1 MKQKWWILLT
11 LLLCGCG
18 ASSQPDQTGA
28 VQNDRP
34 RLSASMEE
42 TAENVAAV
50 EKNENLEKNS
60 SNSNQNP
67 GEGQNWT
74 VFAMDTVMQFDAYG
88 GSTDLQ
94 EKVKRRVEELEGEFS
109 TTQENSDIFHLNQEK
124 TTELS
129 ADTRY
134 LMQEALAL
142 GAETD
147 GALDISIYPVVQSW
161 GFTTGNYRVPSE
173 SERESLLK
181 SVDYRL
187 VGLEADTASIEPGMM
202 VDLGGV
208 GKGFTGDEVV
218 KTMKEDGVTSALFSL
233 GGNIQTIGTKPDG
246 EKWYVGIKDPESDG
260 YLGGVR
266 VQDEAVITSGGYER
280 YFTDDDGTI
289 YWHIMDPST
298 GAPAHSGLISVTII
312 GPCGLRCDGLS
323 TALFVMGR
331 EKAAAHW
338 AAHQDYEAVLV
349 DESGTI
355 WLTPGLKDRF
365 IPVDQGETREIR
377 IL

>member
-1 MKQKWWILLT
+1 
-11 LLLCGCG
+11 
-18 ASSQPDQTGA
+18 
-28 VQNDRP
+28 
-34 RLSASMEE
+34 
-42 TAENVAAV
+42 
-50 EKNENLEKNS
+50 
-60 SNSNQNP
+60 
-67 GEGQNWT
+67 
-74 VFAMDTVMQFDAYG
+74 MQFDAYG

-124 TTELS
+124 TAELS

-147 GALDISIYPVVQSW
+147 GALDISIYPIVRSW

-233 GGNIQTIGTKPDG
+233 GGNIQTIGTNRMARNGMSVSRIRRATAIWAESGCRMRRSLPPAAMSAISRMMT
-246 EKWYVGIKDPESDG
+246 EQFTGISGSVHWDAGAERADFCDNHRT
-260 YLGGVR
+260 VR
-266 VQDEAVITSGGYER
+266 
-280 YFTDDDGTI
+280 
-289 YWHIMDPST
+289 
-298 GAPAHSGLISVTII
+298 
-312 GPCGLRCDGLS
+312 
-323 TALFVMGR
+323 TALRWAFDRPVCLGR

>member
-1 MKQKWWILLT
+1 MARR
-11 LLLCGCG
+11 GG
-18 ASSQPDQTGA
+18 
-28 VQNDRP
+28 
-34 RLSASMEE
+34 E
-42 TAENVAAV
+42 V
-50 EKNENLEKNS
+50 EKNENLEKNP

-88 GSTDLQ
+88 GSANLQ

-109 TTQENSDIFHLNQEK
+109 TTQENSDIFYLNQEK
-124 TTELS
+124 TAKLS
-129 ADTRY
+129 DDTRY

-187 VGLEADTASIEPGMM
+187 VGLGADMASSRAGMM

-218 KTMKEDGVTSALFSL
+218 KAMKEDGVTSALFSL

-246 EKWYVGIKDPESDG
+246 ENGMSVSRI
-260 YLGGVR
+260 R
-266 VQDEAVITSGGYER
+266 RATVI
-280 YFTDDDGTI
+280 
-289 YWHIMDPST
+289 
-298 GAPAHSGLISVTII
+298 
-312 GPCGLRCDGLS
+312 
-323 TALFVMGR
+323 
-331 EKAAAHW
+331 W
-338 AAHQDYEAVLV
+338 A
-349 DESGTI
+349 ESGCRMRRSLPPAAMNAILRTMTERFTGI
-355 WLTPGLKDRF
+355 SWIRPPGR
-365 IPVDQGETREIR
+365 RR
-377 IL
+377 IAG

>member
-34 RLSASMEE
+34 RLSASTEE
-42 TAENVAAV
+42 TAENVAVV

-88 GSTDLQ
+88 GSAALQ

-124 TTELS
+124 TAELS

-208 GKGFTGDEVV
+208 E
-218 KTMKEDGVTSALFSL
+218 
-233 GGNIQTIGTKPDG
+233 IG
-246 EKWYVGIKDPESDG
+246 
-260 YLGGVR
+260 R
-266 VQDEAVITSGGYER
+266 
-280 YFTDDDGTI
+280 
-289 YWHIMDPST
+289 
-298 GAPAHSGLISVTII
+298 AHV
-312 GPCGLRCDGLS
+312 
-323 TALFVMGR
+323 
-331 EKAAAHW
+331 
-338 AAHQDYEAVLV
+338 
-349 DESGTI
+349 
-355 WLTPGLKDRF
+355 
-365 IPVDQGETREIR
+365 
-377 IL
+377 

>member
-34 RLSASMEE
+34 RLSASTEE

-88 GSTDLQ
+88 GSANLQ

-124 TTELS
+124 TAELS

-323 TALFVMGR
+323 TALFVKGSSTLGG
-331 EKAAAHW
+331 A
-338 AAHQDYEAVLV
+338 
-349 DESGTI
+349 SG
-355 WLTPGLKDRF
+355 L
-365 IPVDQGETREIR
+365 
-377 IL
+377 

>member
-18 ASSQPDQTGA
+18 ASSQPDQTGT

-42 TAENVAAV
+42 TAENVAAI
-50 EKNENLEKNS
+50 EKNENLEKNP

-88 GSTDLQ
+88 GSANLQ
-94 EKVKRRVEELEGEFS
+94 EKVKRRVEELEGELS

-124 TTELS
+124 TAELS

-147 GALDISIYPVVQSW
+147 GALDISIYPIVQSW

-187 VGLEADTASIEPGMM
+187 VSLEADTASIEPGMM

-246 EKWYVGIKDPESDG
+246 GNGMSASRI
-260 YLGGVR
+260 R
-266 VQDEAVITSGGYER
+266 RA
-280 YFTDDDGTI
+280 
-289 YWHIMDPST
+289 
-298 GAPAHSGLISVTII
+298 
-312 GPCGLRCDGLS
+312 
-323 TALFVMGR
+323 TAI
-331 EKAAAHW
+331 W
-338 AAHQDYEAVLV
+338 A
-349 DESGTI
+349 ESGCRMRRSLPPAAMNAILRTMTERFTGI
-355 WLTPGLKDRF
+355 SWIRPPGCRRRA
-365 IPVDQGETREIR
+365 G
-377 IL
+377 

>member
-34 RLSASMEE
+34 RLSASTEE

-50 EKNENLEKNS
+50 EKNENLEKNP

-88 GSTDLQ
+88 GSANLQ
-94 EKVKRRVEELEGEFS
+94 EKVKRRVEELEGELS

-124 TTELS
+124 TAELS

-161 GFTTGNYRVPSE
+161 ALWAICCLLGICYGSRTRRSGWQSLRQNTIFPCSE
-173 SERESLLK
+173 N
-181 SVDYRL
+181 
-187 VGLEADTASIEPGMM
+187 
-202 VDLGGV
+202 
-208 GKGFTGDEVV
+208 
-218 KTMKEDGVTSALFSL
+218 AL
-233 GGNIQTIGTKPDG
+233 
-246 EKWYVGIKDPESDG
+246 
-260 YLGGVR
+260 
-266 VQDEAVITSGGYER
+266 
-280 YFTDDDGTI
+280 
-289 YWHIMDPST
+289 
-298 GAPAHSGLISVTII
+298 
-312 GPCGLRCDGLS
+312 PCMLPLRFQARC
-323 TALFVMGR
+323 LF
-331 EKAAAHW
+331 
-338 AAHQDYEAVLV
+338 L
-349 DESGTI
+349 
-355 WLTPGLKDRF
+355 
-365 IPVDQGETREIR
+365 
-377 IL
+377 

>member
-1 MKQKWWILLT
+1 
-11 LLLCGCG
+11 
-18 ASSQPDQTGA
+18 
-28 VQNDRP
+28 
-34 RLSASMEE
+34 
-42 TAENVAAV
+42 
-50 EKNENLEKNS
+50 
-60 SNSNQNP
+60 
-67 GEGQNWT
+67 
-74 VFAMDTVMQFDAYG
+74 
-88 GSTDLQ
+88 
-94 EKVKRRVEELEGEFS
+94 
-109 TTQENSDIFHLNQEK
+109 
-124 TTELS
+124 
-129 ADTRY
+129 
-134 LMQEALAL
+134 MQEALAL

-218 KTMKEDGVTSALFSL
+218 KAMKEDGVTSALFSL
-233 GGNIQTIGTKPDG
+233 GGNIQTIGTKSDG

-260 YLGGVR
+260 YLGGVK

>member
-1 MKQKWWILLT
+1 M
-11 LLLCGCG
+11 
-18 ASSQPDQTGA
+18 
-28 VQNDRP
+28 
-34 RLSASMEE
+34 
-42 TAENVAAV
+42 
-50 EKNENLEKNS
+50 
-60 SNSNQNP
+60 
-67 GEGQNWT
+67 
-74 VFAMDTVMQFDAYG
+74 
-88 GSTDLQ
+88 
-94 EKVKRRVEELEGEFS
+94 
-109 TTQENSDIFHLNQEK
+109 
-124 TTELS
+124 
-129 ADTRY
+129 
-134 LMQEALAL
+134 L

-161 GFTTGNYRVPSE
+161 GFTTENYRVPSE

-218 KTMKEDGVTSALFSL
+218 KTMKGDGVTSALFSL

-312 GPCGLRCDGLS
+312 GPCR
-323 TALFVMGR
+323 TALR
-331 EKAAAHW
+331 W
-338 AAHQDYEAVLV
+338 AFDRTVCHGTGKG
-349 DESGTI
+349 SGT
-355 WLTPGLKDRF
+355 LGGASGL
-365 IPVDQGETREIR
+365 
-377 IL
+377 

>member
-34 RLSASMEE
+34 RLSASTEE

-88 GSTDLQ
+88 GSAALQ

-124 TTELS
+124 TAELS

-323 TALFVMGR
+323 TALFVMG
-331 EKAAAHW
+331 KGSSTLGGA
-338 AAHQDYEAVLV
+338 
-349 DESGTI
+349 SG
-355 WLTPGLKDRF
+355 L
-365 IPVDQGETREIR
+365 
-377 IL
+377 

>member
-1 MKQKWWILLT
+1 
-11 LLLCGCG
+11 
-18 ASSQPDQTGA
+18 
-28 VQNDRP
+28 
-34 RLSASMEE
+34 
-42 TAENVAAV
+42 
-50 EKNENLEKNS
+50 
-60 SNSNQNP
+60 
-67 GEGQNWT
+67 
-74 VFAMDTVMQFDAYG
+74 MDTVMQFDAYG
-88 GSTDLQ
+88 GSANLQ

-109 TTQENSDIFHLNQEK
+109 TTQENSDIFYLNQEK
-124 TTELS
+124 TAKLS
-129 ADTRY
+129 DDTRY

-349 DESGTI
+349 DEGGTI